1 MCTMKKFNQEELE
14 MIQAIRDINN
24 DQSIDP
30 YEALEAYE
38 ACMESDM
45 YLKLAEE

>member
-1 MCTMKKFNQEELE
+1 MDKFSKDELE
-14 MIQAIRDINN
+14 MIQAIRGINH
-24 DQSIDP
+24 DDSIDE

-38 ACMESDM
+38 AWMESDM